1 MHSTFS
7 IMMEDGGEV
16 YQMELDLIKNQV
28 EISMMASLKM
38 VWNMAR
44 ANNIFLMETPTRV
57 NTSMDFLKAS
67 ESIFGTMVAN
77 MKVISNKD

>member
-1 MHSTFS
+1 
-7 IMMEDGGEV
+7 
-16 YQMELDLIKNQV
+16 
-28 EISMMASLKM
+28 
-38 VWNMAR
+38 MAR

-57 NTSMDFLKAS
+57 NTSMGFLKAS

>member
-1 MHSTFS
+1 
-7 IMMEDGGEV
+7 
-16 YQMELDLIKNQV
+16 
-28 EISMMASLKM
+28 
-38 VWNMAR
+38 MAR